1 MNILE
6 QLADHAKRRVEME
19 MRHQSLAEIREKAL
33 YLKTDDFPFEKAL
46 GKKGLSFIA
55 ECKKAS
61 PSKGLIAKDYDYLK
75 TAKEYEEAGAD
86 VISVLT
92 EDKWFLGDKRH
103 LEEIARNVKIPC
115 LRKDFIIS
123 SYQIYETK
131 LLGASAI
138 LLICALLGNE
148 KLKEYLIIAN
158 ELGLS
163 ALVEAHDEE
172 EIEMAINAKARII
185 GINNRNL
192 KDFSVNLDNAR
203 KLRKLIPA
211 GIIFV
216 AESGIRNRQ
225 DIRTLEEIGADAVL
239 IGELLMRAEDKMEK
253 LKELKGQ

>member
-1 MNILE
+1 MKLKDDIKEPSEELLE
-6 QLADHAKRRVEME
+6 K
-19 MRHQSLAEIREKAL
+19 
-33 YLKTDDFPFEKAL
+33 Y
-46 GKKGLSFIA
+46 
-55 ECKKAS
+55 
-61 PSKGLIAKDYDYLK
+61 
-75 TAKEYEEAGAD
+75 
-86 VISVLT
+86 
-92 EDKWFLGDKRH
+92 
-103 LEEIARNVKIPC
+103 
-115 LRKDFIIS
+115 
-123 SYQIYETK
+123 
-131 LLGASAI
+131 
-138 LLICALLGNE
+138 E
-148 KLKEYLIIAN
+148 KLKEYLSIAN